1 MNTGTVLNG
10 EHLRDP
16 EASVWK
22 GGLHPSLII
31 WWEGSH
37 VVVQQ
42 GSHTS
47 QVALAGDRAVWEGL
61 VGEEDDL
68 RLSSGEGKSFFQGW
82 IGKASAIVLSAHL

>member
-16 EASVWK
+16 EASMRK
-22 GGLHPSLII
+22 GRLHPSLII
-31 WWEGSH
+31 WKEGSH
-37 VVVQQ
+37 VFQQ

-47 QVALAGDRAVWEGL
+47 QVALAGDRAAWEGL